1 MNQET
6 ILIADYLSGTD
17 DKQRR
22 EVIARYAQAAHL
34 SIGRAEDMLDSL
46 VYLMGFRRKAV
57 AKGQTVPPLQRAA

>member
-34 SIGRAEDMLDSL
+34 SIGRAEDMLDVL
-46 VYLMGFRRKAV
+46 VHLMGFRRNTV
-57 AKGQTVPPLQRAA
+57 PECQTVTPLRRAA

>member
-34 SIGRAEDMLDSL
+34 SIGRAEDMLDVL
-46 VYLMGFRRKAV
+46 VHLMGFRRNTASKC
-57 AKGQTVPPLQRAA
+57 QTETLPRAA